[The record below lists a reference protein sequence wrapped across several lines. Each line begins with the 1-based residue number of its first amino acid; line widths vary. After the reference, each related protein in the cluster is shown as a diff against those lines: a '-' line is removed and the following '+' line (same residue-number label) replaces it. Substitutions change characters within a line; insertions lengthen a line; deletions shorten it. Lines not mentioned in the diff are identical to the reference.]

1 MLSAYLFSLVLG
13 GGFLLLSLLSGEGGE
28 GDIDVDVD
36 FDVDVDVDLGM
47 DAGDVDVGDIDG
59 SSDVAAGKI
68 FSFRGLIYALFG
80 FGATGTVLTQLG
92 FSFLPT
98 LLAAIVGGVLSSAL
112 VTSVFNYLRRTDS
125 GAHLSDATFI
135 GAPGRVVLPLTEGA
149 PGAVVV
155 ERAGREVRLR
165 ALPHD
170 TGEGNPA
177 EWKRI
182 MVVEVDAGVAHVVPI
197 KEDTLLNP

>member
-28 GDIDVDVD
+28 ADVDVD
-36 FDVDVDVDLGM
+36 FDVDVDI
-47 DAGDVDVGDIDG
+47 DAGEIGTGEVDA
-59 SSDVAAGKI
+59 SSDAAAGKI

-80 FGATGTVLTQLG
+80 FGATGTILTQLG

-98 LLAAIVGGVLSSAL
+98 LLAALVGGFLSSAL

-125 GAHLSDATFI
+125 GARLDDVTFI
-135 GAPGRVVLPLTEGA
+135 GAPGRVVLPLAEAA

-155 ERAGREVRLR
+155 ERAGREIRLR
-165 ALPHD
+165 ALPHG
-170 TGEGNPA
+170 TGEGDPR
-177 EWKRI
+177 EWRRI
-182 MVVEVDAGVAHVVPI
+182 MVVEVDGGVARVVPL